1 MPDLTAAQLQA
12 MALGGRGTTMPL
24 RVEEEGMRIVNKM
37 AVVAVFLSLASAAA
51 RAESSKP
58 PCQLLT
64 KEQISTALGVNVDAG
79 AVLPTVSDS
88 CVWRESG
95 KAATEAPMLVQVQRL
110 SVQLYDRTKMVR
122 AQEMTPQEGIGS
134 EAYFYKDP
142 ITGYQLIVKVGSN
155 NFLVVSTLPFP
166 RYQPGAA
173 TDEKCKAIERE
184 VARALAGKR

>member
-1 MPDLTAAQLQA
+1 
-12 MALGGRGTTMPL
+12 
-24 RVEEEGMRIVNKM
+24 MRIASGM
-37 AVVAVFLSLASAAA
+37 AVLAVLLSWASTAV
-51 RAESSKP
+51 RADTSKP

-64 KEQISTALGVNVDAG
+64 QEQISVALGVNVEAG
-79 AVLPTVSDS
+79 AALPTVSDS

-95 KAATEAPMLVQVQRL
+95 KSATDAPMLVQVQRL

-122 AQEMTPQEGIGS
+122 AQEMTPQEGMGS

-166 RYQPGAA
+166 RYQPGPA
-173 TDEKCKAIERE
+173 TDEKCKDIERE
-184 VARALAGKR
+184 VARALAVKH